1 MKKNLLITIITVLF
15 AAPAFSAF
23 PGADMNNT
31 HIEGNITSSNMR
43 PMHGENKYKDPNDQ
57 GVEKDSQSQP
67 ILDSKASETR
77 PSERAHP
84 TSGAKDKS
92 EQGRDD
98 RDPPK
103 HHKKPKHN
111 QQQLTAHNNQKD
123 VDDENDNLSNIAK
136 PETNNVNNN
145 LRILDGE
152 SSRLNREMMLNGPQ
166 GGFQNNQPRGIGGR

>member
-15 AAPAFSAF
+15 VTPAFSAF

-43 PMHGENKYKDPNDQ
+43 PMHGENKYKNPNDQ
-57 GVEKDSQSQP
+57 GVEKDNPSQL
-67 ILDSKASETR
+67 ILDNKASKTR

-84 TSGAKDKS
+84 MSGANDKS

-103 HHKKPKHN
+103 HH
-111 QQQLTAHNNQKD
+111 NNQKD
-123 VDDENDNLSNIAK
+123 VDDENDNLSYIVK